1 MSADIEWTDTRDGDA
16 PLVKLAAMLQA
27 LEMEPA
33 AVNLSAQQLAVIC
46 RRITK
51 LAKRAST
58 PPPQPSGSEG
68 SVAELQAM
76 VLLLRTALAEAMDWN
91 WLDDDARPS
100 RTATFCDAAMCS
112 VDAMLAAAP
121 QPTTKKG

>member
-1 MSADIEWTDTRDGDA
+1 VSADIEWTDTRDGDA

-46 RRITK
+46 RGITK
-51 LAKRAST
+51 VAKRASA
-58 PPPQPSGSEG
+58 QPSGSEG
-68 SVAELQAM
+68 SVPELQAM

-100 RTATFCDAAMCS
+100 GTATFCDAAMRS

-121 QPTTKKG
+121 SPTKGEE